1 MDDYKHF
8 LSIVEGS
15 EPVAVRWSELVQKA
29 ISDARDKGVSLEPDD
44 CLEIRELRLAAM
56 GAPLSEDSYQREL
69 MDLPAMSDAAK
80 AKAIAEGDEEV
91 RANAVAD
98 LYRDADKVHPDR
110 HAAHAANRLSRARE
124 LGIASGPVSDDSADR
139 DEKLRILRDEI
150 EDHQTRLRLGRKWG
164 LI

>member
-1 MDDYKHF
+1 MDDHKHF

-15 EPVAVRWSELVQKA
+15 ETVSARWSELVTKA
-29 ISDARDKGVSLEPDD
+29 VSDARGKGVSLEPDD

-56 GAPLSEDSYQREL
+56 GAPVDEDNYQREL
-69 MDLPAMSDAAK
+69 MDLPVMSDAAK
-80 AKAIAEGDEEV
+80 AKAIAEGNEEV
-91 RANAVAD
+91 RSAAVQD
-98 LYRDADKVHPDR
+98 LYREKVHPDR
-110 HAAHAANRLSRARE
+110 HAAHAASRMSRARE
-124 LGIASGPVSDDSADR
+124 LGIATAPRQDDTADR

>member
-1 MDDYKHF
+1 MDDHKHF

-15 EPVAVRWSELVQKA
+15 ETVSSRWSELVTKA
-29 ISDARDKGVSLEPDD
+29 VSDARDKGVSLEPDD

-56 GAPLSEDSYQREL
+56 GAPVDEDNYQREL

-80 AKAIAEGDEEV
+80 AKAIADGNEEV
-91 RANAVAD
+91 RDAAVKD
-98 LYRDADKVHPDR
+98 LYRDKVHPDR
-110 HAAHAANRLSRARE
+110 HAAHAASRMSRARE
-124 LGIASGPVSDDSADR
+124 LGIATAPAPDDAADR